1 MAGRGELLQLHS
13 LNIKMPLPYPKSYIL
28 ASTHIINKEYSVTSL
43 TPCTFA
49 CKVSSPLLYIMDASC
64 CFLCFGHSPPHPS
77 PLADSCPL
85 FKTRLFW
92 KPFPALP
99 YQVKNPFY
107 SVLRVSMHNCPFTS
121 CLSPFK
127 VLSLK
132 IGPVSL
138 SLSHLQQ
145 HEINEAVCKKTE
157 DLRAAEAVGL
167 SSSVTLAQSQSLYG
181 LVSSSIK

>member
-1 MAGRGELLQLHS
+1 
-13 LNIKMPLPYPKSYIL
+13 
-28 ASTHIINKEYSVTSL
+28 
-43 TPCTFA
+43 
-49 CKVSSPLLYIMDASC
+49 
-64 CFLCFGHSPPHPS
+64 
-77 PLADSCPL
+77 
-85 FKTRLFW
+85 
-92 KPFPALP
+92 
-99 YQVKNPFY
+99 
-107 SVLRVSMHNCPFTS
+107 MHNCPFTS

-167 SSSVTLAQSQSLYG
+167 SSSVALAQSQSLYG